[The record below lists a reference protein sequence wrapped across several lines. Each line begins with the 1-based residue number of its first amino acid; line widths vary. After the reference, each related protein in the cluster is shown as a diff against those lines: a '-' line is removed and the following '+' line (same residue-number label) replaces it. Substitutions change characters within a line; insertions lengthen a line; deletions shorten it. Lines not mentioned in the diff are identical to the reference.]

1 MTERVLIVG
10 SGGREHALGWKIKQ
24 SANSPDLYFAPG
36 NGGTQQIGTNL
47 DIEAT
52 EVNNLA
58 RFSSDNKVGLT
69 VVGPE
74 SPLGEGIVNVFNE
87 DRLPI
92 FGPTQEAA
100 RLETSKSW
108 AIDFMKRH
116 NIPQPK
122 SVVFTDLRVAMHFF
136 DEPVWKDFVIKAD
149 GLASGKGVFLPDSK
163 EEATNAIKRI
173 MIDREFDNG
182 SRIVIQE
189 RLRGKEISFLAFTD
203 GKIIVPL
210 LPAQDHKRVNDNDK
224 GHNTGGM
231 GAFAPAASMDKE
243 LVKQVYDRILKPT
256 VEGMGMEGN
265 LFKGV
270 LYAGLMMTNDG
281 PKVLEY
287 NVRFGDPETQPL
299 MMLLSSD
306 LLKALKNTSGGRLKK
321 SDIGFRRGAAVCVV
335 LAAEGYPEKP
345 ITGDE
350 IHGLESITDPNIQL
364 FHAGTV
370 LENGKVITNGGRIV
384 DVTAYGKNR
393 GEARKILYPYIR
405 KNGPNFRGMHY
416 RKDIGL

>member
-299 MMLLSSD
+299 IMLLNSD
-306 LLKALKNTSGGRLKK
+306 LLRALRNTAEVKLKK
-321 SDIGFRRGAAVCVV
+321 DNIIFDRGGAVCVV
-335 LAAEGYPEKP
+335 LTAEGYPGKP
-345 ITGDE
+345 KIGDV
-350 IHGLESITDPNIQL
+350 IYGLDKVMNSDIQV
-364 FHAGTV
+364 FHAGTR
-370 LENGKVITNGGRIV
+370 LENGSILTNGGRILGV
-384 DVTAYGKNR
+384 SARGKDINDAR
-393 GEARKILYPYIR
+393 RKVSSLIGE
-405 KNGPNFRGMHY
+405 NGIHFRGMHY